1 MNSFGRQFRVSIFGE
16 SHGPSV
22 GIIIDGCPAGLKLS
36 AEDFTEDIERRKGGQ
51 QKGTTPR
58 KEDDTPI
65 FLSGVFN
72 GSTTGAPLTIIFENN
87 NTRSADYEKGRAIPR
102 PGHADFVAHQKFGG
116 FEDFRGG
123 GHFSGRLTVCLLG
136 AGVVAKKLLKTT
148 IPVLQI
154 MKKAE
159 RFPAPV
165 MQILWRTR
173 SSVALKILEVAGIL
187 AAV

>member
-72 GSTTGAPLTIIFENN
+72 G
-87 NTRSADYEKGRAIPR
+87 
-102 PGHADFVAHQKFGG
+102 
-116 FEDFRGG
+116 
-123 GHFSGRLTVCLLG
+123 
-136 AGVVAKKLLKTT
+136 
-148 IPVLQI
+148 
-154 MKKAE
+154 
-159 RFPAPV
+159 
-165 MQILWRTR
+165 
-173 SSVALKILEVAGIL
+173 
-187 AAV
+187 